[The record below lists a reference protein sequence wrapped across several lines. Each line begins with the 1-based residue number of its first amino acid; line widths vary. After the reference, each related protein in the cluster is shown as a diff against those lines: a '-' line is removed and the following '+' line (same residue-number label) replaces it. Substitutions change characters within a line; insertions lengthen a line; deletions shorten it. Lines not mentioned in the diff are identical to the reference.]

1 MVLLYNQVN
10 MEISYDQFVDFF
22 MELSSVYKNLLIF
35 LFAFGEGLPIV
46 GTFLPGGT
54 VAIFIGALSEEG
66 FINPWK
72 AIHIIAIGSLLGDL
86 IGFFVGRKLLHFNW
100 VRKIIYSKKQA
111 KTWDLFDRHAALII
125 IIGKLVPLVRSTP
138 ALFAG
143 ARKMNILKYIV
154 YVLIGSYIWGIA
166 GIFGGKYL
174 AQIFGNFLL
183 PIILGI
189 IIVSIL
195 VTIISQ
201 KRKKKEPS

>member
-1 MVLLYNQVN
+1 LVLLYNQVN

>member
-1 MVLLYNQVN
+1 

-111 KTWDLFDRHAALII
+111 KTWDLFDRHAALVI

>member
-1 MVLLYNQVN
+1 
-10 MEISYDQFVDFF
+10 MEISYDQFIAFF
-22 MELSSVYKNLLIF
+22 LELSPLYKNIFIF

-54 VAIFIGALSEEG
+54 IAIFIGALSEEG

-72 AIHIIAIGSLLGDL
+72 AIHIIALGSLLGDL
-86 IGFFVGRKLLHFNW
+86 IGFFVGRKLLRFSW
-100 VRKIIYSKKQA
+100 VKNIIYSKKQA
-111 KTWDLFDRHAALII
+111 KNWDLFDRHAALVI

-143 ARKMNILKYIV
+143 ARKMNIFKYIG

-174 AQIFGNFLL
+174 AQIFGKYLL
-183 PIILGI
+183 VVIVGIVIISI
-189 IIVSIL
+189 IIAF
-195 VTIISQ
+195 IS
-201 KRKKKEPS
+201 KNKKN

>member
-1 MVLLYNQVN
+1 